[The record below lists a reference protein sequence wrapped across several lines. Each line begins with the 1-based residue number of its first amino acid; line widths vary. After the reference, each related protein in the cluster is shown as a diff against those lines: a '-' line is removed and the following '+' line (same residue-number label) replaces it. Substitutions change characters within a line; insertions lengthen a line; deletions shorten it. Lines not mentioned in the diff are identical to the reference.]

1 MKNQETILQ
10 NQIKRYLII
19 NNIAVVFR
27 ANVGKIKIDD
37 KRYFSTGLPAGFTD
51 LFGYRLKDGKMF
63 FMEVKTDKGR
73 LTDNQKKFIEEH
85 KANNIIIGVVRS
97 INDALELL
105 GEQKLEGVI
114 YN

>member
-37 KRYFSTGLPAGFTD
+37 KRYFSTGLQAGFSD
-51 LFGYRLKDGKMF
+51 LFGYRLKDGKIF
-63 FMEVKTDKGR
+63 FMEVKTKKGK
-73 LTDNQKKFIEEH
+73 LTENQVNFLEEQKKNGAI
-85 KANNIIIGVVRS
+85 AGVVKS

-105 GEQKLEGVI
+105 EEKKKEGVI